1 MTGGGPNGLTNLRHM
16 MYNEAFKY
24 NHYGVGSAIGII
36 IMVICIVG
44 TVGSN
49 LITNRKKAE

>member
-1 MTGGGPNGLTNLRHM
+1 